1 MALNIDTYF
10 RAMSNNTP
18 ETMTMSIDWYKTLS
32 DEEMKNKKKWY
43 GRFQYKN
50 MFKEKE
56 TNKIFSKKYR
66 QICLKKTNKQGMK
79 TWNNTER
86 INITIPRKN

>member
-32 DEEMKNKKKWY
+32 DEEMKNKKIGMVDFNIRTCPKKKKQIK
-43 GRFQYKN
+43 FSQKN
-50 MFKEKE
+50 IGKYVWRRQTNEEWRHEIIQKE
-56 TNKIFSKKYR
+56 S
-66 QICLKKTNKQGMK
+66 M
-79 TWNNTER
+79 
-86 INITIPRKN
+86 